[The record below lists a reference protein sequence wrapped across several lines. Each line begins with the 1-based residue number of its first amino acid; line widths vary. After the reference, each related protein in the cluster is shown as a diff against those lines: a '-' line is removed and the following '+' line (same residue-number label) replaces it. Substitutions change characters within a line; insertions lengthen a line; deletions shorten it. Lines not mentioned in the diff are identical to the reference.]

1 MMNALRRELYLKALA
16 LADGDGEG
24 VMVNHLIDLV
34 VKETCNIVLHY
45 HNVDEGT
52 DVAKMHFG
60 VEK

>member
-1 MMNALRRELYLKALA
+1 MNALGRELYLKALE
-16 LADGDGEG
+16 LADCDGEEA
-24 VMVNHLIDLV
+24 MVEHLIELV

-60 VEK
+60 VES

>member
-1 MMNALRRELYLKALA
+1 MNALRRELYLKALA
-16 LADGDGEG
+16 LADGEGEEA
-24 VMVNHLIDLV
+24 MVNYLIELV

-52 DVAKMHFG
+52 DVAKMHVG